1 MKSKYKVLIT
11 DNEEETLDTLKKLL
25 EQEGFT
31 VETTMSTV
39 AAFEK
44 VKEDKYHIVLINVDM
59 PEMDGIK
66 LLKEIKNYD
75 ALTQVIMM
83 SRNSTMDKIL
93 SSLEYGANDYIMKP
107 IDNKEHLLRVIDY
120 SVQKLERWRKCI
132 LLGVFKKLY
141 NILFNQPEDFRVD
154 ENKLQVLKTL
164 HGDAASAFEK
174 IKNKNKIDTFVRDF
188 DELFSHIVHMYDG
201 QPDNDEKER
210 STLQAKM
217 FGLIKRASDYIKGKH
232 IFRVFKPEDN
242 DFTDRLRKFA
252 EMTDKSSTLAFLI
265 DLSNLDTLDE
275 DEVRALI
282 EVKDQMKARNIGLG
296 IIIEKPDARR
306 LINIFDSLNT
316 VEDFYL
322 FRSETDAIMEML
334 YSQSSM
340 QRIAGK
346 ANTLQNG
353 CFSACSCVS

>member
-44 VKEDKYHIVLINVDM
+44 AKEDKYHIVLINVDM

-132 LLGVFKKLY
+132 IRLV
-141 NILFNQPEDFRVD
+141 
-154 ENKLQVLKTL
+154 T
-164 HGDAASAFEK
+164 
-174 IKNKNKIDTFVRDF
+174 
-188 DELFSHIVHMYDG
+188 
-201 QPDNDEKER
+201 
-210 STLQAKM
+210 
-217 FGLIKRASDYIKGKH
+217 
-232 IFRVFKPEDN
+232 KP
-242 DFTDRLRKFA
+242 T
-252 EMTDKSSTLAFLI
+252 
-265 DLSNLDTLDE
+265 
-275 DEVRALI
+275 
-282 EVKDQMKARNIGLG
+282 
-296 IIIEKPDARR
+296 
-306 LINIFDSLNT
+306 
-316 VEDFYL
+316 
-322 FRSETDAIMEML
+322 
-334 YSQSSM
+334 
-340 QRIAGK
+340 
-346 ANTLQNG
+346 
-353 CFSACSCVS
+353 

>member
-164 HGDAASAFEK
+164 HGEAASAFEK

-217 FGLIKRASDYIKGKH
+217 FGLI
-232 IFRVFKPEDN
+232 
-242 DFTDRLRKFA
+242 
-252 EMTDKSSTLAFLI
+252 
-265 DLSNLDTLDE
+265 
-275 DEVRALI
+275 
-282 EVKDQMKARNIGLG
+282 
-296 IIIEKPDARR
+296 
-306 LINIFDSLNT
+306 
-316 VEDFYL
+316 
-322 FRSETDAIMEML
+322 
-334 YSQSSM
+334 
-340 QRIAGK
+340 
-346 ANTLQNG
+346 
-353 CFSACSCVS
+353 